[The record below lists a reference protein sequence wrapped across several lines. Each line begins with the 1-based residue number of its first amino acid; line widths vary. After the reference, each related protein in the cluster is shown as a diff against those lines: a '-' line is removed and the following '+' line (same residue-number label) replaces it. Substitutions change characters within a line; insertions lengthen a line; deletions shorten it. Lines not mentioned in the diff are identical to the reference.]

1 MEQFKWQH
9 PATAAGYFRVAP
21 EAVALG
27 QRELYEEVAEL
38 YEDVVLDAVVTEY
51 DLWEREVDR
60 GGAEPLL
67 PAGPADASETCSR
80 PCSGRCNESRESKR
94 TIDAC
99 GRCSACT
106 RRDFG

>member
-1 MEQFKWQH
+1 M
-9 PATAAGYFRVAP
+9 AVIVVRTIAAGYASSGSAALDDALHGDPLWVVG
-21 EAVALG
+21 EAGFHYDPALG
-27 QRELYEEVAEL
+27 A
-38 YEDVVLDAVVTEY
+38 
-51 DLWEREVDR
+51 
-60 GGAEPLL
+60 LL